1 MFKIFIFYFIHSF
14 FFFFFYLF
22 ILYFMYKKE
31 VTSAWNPSNPKI
43 LREKEKSSLKFKAK
57 NWDFGRKEWNN
68 YRCKGKIKKAKGREK
83 KSEKAYHKREGTK
96 NLCFPW
102 LQMKIIFIEYATRER
117 EIVFQNFFLENNL

>member
-1 MFKIFIFYFIHSF
+1 
-14 FFFFFYLF
+14 
-22 ILYFMYKKE
+22 MYKKDL
-31 VTSAWNPSNPKI
+31 TFAWNPSNPKI

-57 NWDFGRKEWNN
+57 NWDFGREEWNN
-68 YRCKGKIKKAKGREK
+68 YHCKGKIEKAKGREK
-83 KSEKAYHKREGTK
+83 KSKKAYHKREGTK